1 MKNIGEHIKEE
12 REKKGITI
20 EEAAKATRIG
30 KTYLKAIEDGDF
42 SIQSPVFM
50 KGFLRSYAD
59 FLGLDSADILG
70 RYKGTLDEREGKG
83 KTEEHK
89 LEPVRKSRKYAV
101 TAVITLSLIAVI
113 IFAAIFTTKE
123 PDVAPPTIK
132 PSQEAE
138 LEQQEAA
145 MVNTTTLG
153 TITSVQGKLFQPL
166 TTSALPATEPP
177 KPAALTLQTSERPKK
192 KYTLTITAKELLW
205 LRISVDEKNPVE
217 VLMKSRETA
226 SWFADR
232 KLIITTEK
240 AAGID
245 LTLNGKSLGR
255 LGESGKIVTKTI
267 PD

>member
-1 MKNIGEHIKEE
+1 MENLGEYIKKE
-12 REKKGITI
+12 REKKGITL
-20 EEAAKATRIG
+20 EEAAKATRIR
-30 KTYLKAIEDGDF
+30 KTYLQAIEEGDF

-59 FLGLDSADILG
+59 FLGLDSTDILG
-70 RYKGTLDEREGKG
+70 RYKGIQEEREGKG

-89 LEPVRKSRKYAV
+89 HEPVRKSRKY

-113 IFAAIFTTKE
+113 IVAAIFTTKKS
-123 PDVAPPTIK
+123 DVAPPMIK

-166 TTSALPATEPP
+166 TTPALP
-177 KPAALTLQTSERPKK
+177 KPQPAKPVVLTVQTSERPKK
-192 KYTLTITAKELLW
+192 KYALTITAKELSW

-217 VLMKSRETA
+217 VLMKKGETA
-226 SWFADR
+226 SWLADR
-232 KLIITTEK
+232 KFIITTEK
-240 AAGID
+240 AAAID

-267 PD
+267 PE

>member
-1 MKNIGEHIKEE
+1 MENLGEYIKKE
-12 REKKGITI
+12 REKKGITL

-30 KTYLKAIEDGDF
+30 KTYLKAIEEGDF

-59 FLGLDSADILG
+59 FLGLDSTDILG
-70 RYKGTLDEREGKG
+70 RYKGILEERQGKG
-83 KTEEHK
+83 KTEEYK

-101 TAVITLSLIAVI
+101 TAVITLSLIAI
-113 IFAAIFTTKE
+113 IIVAAIYTTKE
-123 PDVAPPTIK
+123 PDVAPPMVK

-138 LEQQEAA
+138 FEQQEAA

-153 TITSVQGKLFQPL
+153 AITSIQEKLFQPL
-166 TTSALPATEPP
+166 TTSPLPATEPP
-177 KPAALTLQTSERPKK
+177 KPAALTVQTSERPKK
-192 KYTLTITAKELLW
+192 KYTLTITAKELSW

-217 VLMKSRETA
+217 VLMKNGETA

-232 KLIITTEK
+232 KFVITTEK

-255 LGESGKIVTKTI
+255 LGESGKVVTKTI
-267 PD
+267 PE

>member
-1 MKNIGEHIKEE
+1 MENLGEYIKKE
-12 REKKGITI
+12 REKKGITL

-30 KTYLKAIEDGDF
+30 KTYLKAIEEGDF

-59 FLGLDSADILG
+59 FLGLDSTDILG
-70 RYKGTLDEREGKG
+70 RYKGIQEEREGKG

-89 LEPVRKSRKYAV
+89 LEPVRKSRKY
-101 TAVITLSLIAVI
+101 TAVITLSLIVVI
-113 IFAAIFTTKE
+113 IVAAIYTTKE
-123 PDVAPPTIK
+123 PDVAPPTVK

-153 TITSVQGKLFQPL
+153 TITSIQEKLFQPL
-166 TTSALPATEPP
+166 TTSPPPATEPS
-177 KPAALTLQTSERPKK
+177 KPVVLTVQTSERPKK
-192 KYTLTITAKELLW
+192 KYTLTITAKELSW

-217 VLMKSRETA
+217 VLMKSGETA
-226 SWFADR
+226 SWSADR
-232 KLIITTEK
+232 KFVITSEK

-245 LTLNGKSLGR
+245 MTLNGKSLGR
-255 LGESGKIVTKTI
+255 LGESGKVVTKTI
-267 PD
+267 PE